1 MKKILLIDSR
11 PAFTADVESWVIL
24 SDPDL
29 DIRVINDLD
38 RLDMNVAEFM
48 PDEIIV
54 SENILDGYQDWN
66 RGVPVRTYAISK
78 EGIHLSYQMGFDS
91 YGIVNTAEEL
101 LKQIEDENFEAPKKQ
116 PAEKE
121 QSTPKPV
128 KEEIPESVE
137 EKEDFLWDDES
148 FLDEDTESFFA
159 EEAKEPKVKEKKKD
173 ADSSLKV
180 NMIDLPK
187 PEKTNLLNG
196 KNHIQEHQS
205 AAKEDYA
212 LEKEESKEI
221 TPIQRREEIAPRRTR
236 RENHE
241 QADRRVESRI
251 DSSNMRSQNK
261 DKRYLRS
268 DDMDISVREEKQRK
282 INRIVEK
289 DMGNIRDAAKVITIY
304 SAKGGVGKTTL
315 SCELATYLALT
326 SNGRNRYKV
335 CIADFN
341 IDFGDVKNTL
351 NFDPN
356 KACMSVWAADI
367 RERIDAGQRPEN
379 IVYSEA
385 EISKYLQVDKSS
397 NLYALLAPFT
407 NEDSMDISTD
417 ELEVIMKN
425 LRENGGF
432 DFVVC
437 DTGNNTRDSS
447 FIALENADTIIMVLT
462 QCMNTALCNYG
473 LLNTL
478 YQLNYFDLNRIKL
491 VINKAQPS
499 RAVGIS
505 VEELV
510 EADAFRNPETK
521 RPYELLGTIKNSNK
535 VKLAGNMGSPL
546 VYDAA
551 SEFTKEIGEIASKII
566 GKSYVLPEMKKKGF
580 FAKLFG
586 RK

>member
-11 PAFTADVESWVIL
+11 PDFTADIESWVIL
-24 SDPDL
+24 NDPDI
-29 DIRVINDLD
+29 DVQVMNSLD
-38 RLDMNVAEFM
+38 RLDTRIAEFI

-54 SENILDGYQDWN
+54 SENILNGYQDWN
-66 RGVPVRTYAISK
+66 RGVTVRTYAISQ

-91 YGIVNTAEEL
+91 YGVIDTAENL
-101 LKQIEDENFEAPKKQ
+101 LEKIENQEFEIPKKQ
-116 PAEKE
+116 MTEEK
-121 QSTPKPV
+121 QSSPKPEN
-128 KEEIPESVE
+128 KTIPELPE
-137 EKEDFLWDDES
+137 EKEDALWDDET
-148 FLDEDTESFFA
+148 FLDEDTASFFA
-159 EEAKEPKVKEKKKD
+159 DEPEMDESQSTIETSLRVNMMPSSQEDKEEVQEKNTKVVEHSSSSMQKEALVKEK
-173 ADSSLKV
+173 
-180 NMIDLPK
+180 
-187 PEKTNLLNG
+187 
-196 KNHIQEHQS
+196 IQEDV
-205 AAKEDYA
+205 KTLNRKRLD
-212 LEKEESKEI
+212 SKENKRFQESI
-221 TPIQRREEIAPRRTR
+221 GEKRETTSDILGMHSKN
-236 RENHE
+236 RE
-241 QADRRVESRI
+241 ARD
-251 DSSNMRSQNK
+251 
-261 DKRYLRS
+261 YLKS
-268 DDMDISVREEKQRK
+268 DDMDMSVRKSQQRK
-282 INRIVEK
+282 IDRIVER
-289 DMGNIRDAAKVITIY
+289 DMGNIRDAAKVITVY

-356 KACMSVWAADI
+356 KACMSVWAEDI
-367 RERIDAGQRPEN
+367 RERVNAGQRPET
-379 IVYSEA
+379 ICYSEA

-407 NEDSMDISTD
+407 NEDSMDINTY
-417 ELEVIMKN
+417 ELEVIMRN

-432 DFVVC
+432 DFIVC

-447 FIALENADTIIMVLT
+447 FIALENADIIIMVLT

-478 YQLNYFDLNRIKL
+478 YQLNSFDLNRIKL
-491 VINKAQPS
+491 VINKEQSS

-521 RPYELLGTIKNSNK
+521 KPYELLGTIKNSNK

-551 SEFTKEIGEIASKII
+551 SEFTKEIGVIASKII

-580 FAKLFG
+580 FARLFG

>member
-1 MKKILLIDSR
+1 MKKIILIDSR
-11 PAFTADVESWVIL
+11 PAFTADIESWVIL

-29 DIRVINDLD
+29 DVRVMNNLD

-48 PDEIIV
+48 PDEIVV

-78 EGIHLSYQMGFDS
+78 EGIHLSYQMGFDT
-91 YGIVNTAEEL
+91 YGIVDTAEGL
-101 LKQIEDENFEAPKKQ
+101 LKQIEEGNFESPKKQ
-116 PAEKE
+116 TIEKDQVLPE
-121 QSTPKPV
+121 PVEEESPEPV
-128 KEEIPESVE
+128 KES
-137 EKEDFLWDDES
+137 EDFLWEDES
-148 FLDEDTESFFA
+148 FLDEDTESFFT
-159 EEAKEPKVKEKKKD
+159 EEVKEPETEKTED
-173 ADSSLKV
+173 INDTSLKV
-180 NMIDLPK
+180 NMMSSPQSEKKNMMIDK
-187 PEKTNLLNG
+187 SRMR
-196 KNHIQEHQS
+196 EHQNRFKDKTPI
-205 AAKEDYA
+205 A
-212 LEKEESKEI
+212 KEESSPSTVSQKEEAI
-221 TPIQRREEIAPRRTR
+221 PSQTR
-236 RENHE
+236 RKTHE
-241 QADRRVESRI
+241 YPEKKMEPNTNSLNI
-251 DSSNMRSQNK
+251 RSQNR

-282 INRIVEK
+282 IDHIVEK
-289 DMGNIRDAAKVITIY
+289 DMGNIQNAAKVITVY

-367 RERIDAGQRPEN
+367 RERIDAGQRPES
-379 IVYSEA
+379 IIYSEA

-407 NEDSMDISTD
+407 NEDSMDINTD
-417 ELEVIMKN
+417 ELEIIMKN

-432 DFVVC
+432 DFIVC

-510 EADAFRNPETK
+510 EADAFRNPETN

-546 VYDAA
+546 VYDAS

-566 GKSYVLPEMKKKGF
+566 GKSHVLPEMKKKGF
-580 FAKLFG
+580 FSKLFR